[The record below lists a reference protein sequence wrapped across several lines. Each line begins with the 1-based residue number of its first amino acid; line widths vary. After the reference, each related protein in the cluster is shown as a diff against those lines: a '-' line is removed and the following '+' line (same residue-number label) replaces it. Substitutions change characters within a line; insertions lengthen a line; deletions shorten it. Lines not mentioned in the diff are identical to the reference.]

1 MNLSIVVPIYNVE
14 SYLEACLSSIEPILS
29 NENVELILVN
39 DGSKDGSED
48 ICYKY
53 IDKISNNKQQTTNNK
68 QQTTNNKQQTTNN
81 KQQTTNNKQQTTNNK
96 QQTTN
101 NKQQTTNNKQ
111 QTTNNK
117 QQTTTN
123 NKHRTPNIKYI
134 YQDNQGLSEARN
146 TGIKNSNGKYIVFID
161 SDDFINCQVL
171 LDFLSKDDIDM
182 PDVVFLNAVKY
193 DKGSVSYFG
202 EDYQPEKILNQSKVE
217 VLKGLC
223 RFRKFPGSAWNKI
236 IKRELIIKEKLFF
249 EKGIYSEDV
258 EWSMRLFNAATT
270 FSYLDGCYYYYRQG
284 REDSITGTVSEKSIK
299 SLLYIL
305 EKNAEMEFNRD
316 ISSYLYSFLSYEYLV
331 LLFIMTSK
339 NIACDADIK
348 RRAYHLRFMLL
359 KSNKLIYKLIFPII
373 TLFGVD
379 ITGRILKAIR
389 GNI

>member
-1 MNLSIVVPIYNVE
+1 MDLSIVVPIYNVE
-14 SYLEACLSSIEPILS
+14 SYLEACLNSIEPILS

-53 IDKISNNKQQTTNNK
+53 IDKTTNNK

-81 KQQTTNNKQQTTNNK
+81 KQQTTNNKQ
-96 QQTTN
+96 
-101 NKQQTTNNKQ
+101 
-111 QTTNNK
+111 
-117 QQTTTN
+117 
-123 NKHRTPNIKYI
+123 
-134 YQDNQGLSEARN
+134 ARN

-193 DKGSVSYFG
+193 DKGSVSHFG
-202 EDYQPEKILNQSKVE
+202 EDYQPEKILKQSKVE

-223 RFRKFPGSAWNKI
+223 RFRKFPGSACNKI

-249 EKGIYSEDV
+249 EKEVYAEDI

-284 REDSITGTVSEKSIK
+284 RKDSKTGTVSEKSIK

-305 EKNAEMEFNRD
+305 EKNAEMEFDRD

-339 NIACDADIK
+339 NIECDADIK

>member
-117 QQTTTN
+117 QQTTN
-123 NKHRTPNIKYI
+123 
-134 YQDNQGLSEARN
+134 
-146 TGIKNSNGKYIVFID
+146 
-161 SDDFINCQVL
+161 DDFINCQVL

>member
-1 MNLSIVVPIYNVE
+1 MDLSIVVPIYNVE

-53 IDKISNNKQQTTNNK
+53 IDKISNTQ
-68 QQTTNNKQQTTNN
+68 
-81 KQQTTNNKQQTTNNK
+81 
-96 QQTTN
+96 
-101 NKQQTTNNKQ
+101 
-111 QTTNNK
+111 
-117 QQTTTN
+117 
-123 NKHRTPNIKYI
+123 HPTPNTQHPTPNTQHPTPNTQHPTPNTQHQIPNTKHQIYI
-134 YQDNQGLSEARN
+134 YQDNQGTAEARN

-193 DKGSVSYFG
+193 DKGSVSHFG
-202 EDYQPEKILNQSKVE
+202 EDYQPEKILKQSKVE

-223 RFRKFPGSAWNKI
+223 RFRKFPGSACNKI

-249 EKGIYSEDV
+249 EKEVYAEDI

-284 REDSITGTVSEKSIK
+284 RKDSKTGTVSEKSIK

-305 EKNAEMEFNRD
+305 EKNAEMEFDRD

-339 NIACDADIK
+339 NIECDADIK